1 MTTVG
6 LIEIVSGR
14 ERCLLSC
21 FLVIRGVISVVI
33 GAAAVDNA
41 LLKVLLLLLGQIVRV
56 LEACRVLIVVLF
68 FLSSERIVVILSN
81 FVVFASARWLFDTR
95 CFESHL

>member
-33 GAAAVDNA
+33 GAAAVDNG
-41 LLKVLLLLLGQIVRV
+41 LFQVLLLFLGQIARV

-68 FLSSERIVVILSN
+68 LSSERIIVILSN
-81 FVVFASARWLFDTR
+81 LVVFTSARWLFDTR

>member
-68 FLSSERIVVILSN
+68 LSSERIIVILSN
-81 FVVFASARWLFDTR
+81 LVVFTSARWLFDTR